1 MKKYCKNCIHNFGFN
16 DCSKDRKV
24 VDYNNI
30 TGKYRY
36 SYSSNIKNKNNDCE
50 DYERTGSMFENIFVV
65 IFTWF
70 ILPYIAK
77 YPMLSNS
84 YIQTII
90 TVIFCFLNSYVIY
103 SMFQY
108 DITEHIEKRKAI
120 KRYRDK

>member
-1 MKKYCKNCIHNFGFN
+1 MKKYCKNCIHDFGVN
-16 DCSKDRKV
+16 GCSKDRKV
-24 VDYNNI
+24 NDYNNI

-50 DYERTGSMFENIFVV
+50 DYERHSSMFENIFIV

-84 YIQTII
+84 YIQTTI

-103 SMFQY
+103 SIFQY